1 LKRVIFTADDFGLSP
16 LVNEAVERAHT
27 GGVLRCASL
36 MVAAP
41 ATADAV
47 ERARRLPSLRV
58 GLHVVVVNGTPAL
71 PPEKVPALV
80 DASGA
85 FGSDLVR
92 TGIAYF
98 ARPAARRQLRDE
110 IRAQF
115 EAFRAT
121 GLELD
126 HVNAQNHF
134 HVHPTVFATILD
146 VGREFGLRAV
156 RIPHEPFGPSWR
168 SNGSQRGARFANDVL
183 LAPWLG
189 LMRARARRAGVATND
204 YVFGMIDSGA
214 MTPARVERIL
224 AQLPPGTS
232 EVYFHPA
239 TGPWPEGV
247 AAMPGYAFADEF
259 AALVDPGVAEALR
272 ASGATPVAFADLAV
286 QRAG

>member
-1 LKRVIFTADDFGLSP
+1 
-16 LVNEAVERAHT
+16 
-27 GGVLRCASL
+27 

-47 ERARRLPSLRV
+47 ERARRLPSLHV
-58 GLHVVVVNGTPAL
+58 GLHVVLVNGRPAL
-71 PPEKVPALV
+71 PPERVPALV
-80 DASGA
+80 DAAGN

-98 ARPAARRQLRDE
+98 AGPAARAQLRDE

-115 EAFRAT
+115 AAFRAT

-134 HVHPTVFATILD
+134 HVHPTVFATILS

-156 RIPHEPFGPSWR
+156 RIPREPFGPSWR
-168 SNGSQRGARFANDVL
+168 SNRTHRSARWANDVL
-183 LAPWLG
+183 LRPLLA
-189 LMRARARRAGVATND
+189 LMAARARRAGVATND

-214 MTPARVERIL
+214 MTPERVRRIL
-224 AQLPPGTS
+224 GELPAGTS

-239 TGPWPEGV
+239 TGPWPDGV

-259 AALVDPGVAEALR
+259 AALVDRGVAEALR
-272 ASGATPVAFADLAV
+272 ASGAVAVSFSDLAAE
-286 QRAG
+286 RGG